1 MSLWKG
7 VYESGWHHPGMAFA
21 LCVLAA
27 VVILRRVPRGS
38 LRTALL
44 FFTAT
49 TALDAWLTG
58 ALSPVPQGGVLA
70 QNVSIAFVILG
81 DLRLFA
87 LVERH
92 RCDARW
98 AKALLRAV
106 PLSFVVPVAQALAI
120 TAAPQTFS
128 AQRHIYLVY
137 ELFFVVLAAGLL
149 LLRYPSRAAKSPAL
163 GWYATSLVA
172 LFLAQ
177 YGLWVVS
184 DVLILSG
191 VDAAYALRLVPNAL
205 YYGLFLVFAAWRA
218 PSEQPS

>member
-21 LCVLAA
+21 LCALAA
-27 VVILRRVPRGS
+27 LTIIGRVQPGA

-44 FFTAT
+44 GFTAT

-58 ALSPVPQGGVLA
+58 ALSPLPQGGPWA
-70 QNVSIAFVILG
+70 QSASIAFVVLG

-92 RCDARW
+92 RADASW
-98 AKALLRAV
+98 TKALLRAV
-106 PLSFVVPVAQALAI
+106 PLSFVVPVSQALAI

-128 AQRHIYLVY
+128 EQRHIYLVY

-149 LLRYPSRAAKSPAL
+149 LGRYPSRAAKSPAL
-163 GWYATSLVA
+163 GWYSTSLVA

-184 DVLILSG
+184 DVLILAG
-191 VDAAYALRLVPNAL
+191 AEPAYGLRLVPNAL

-218 PSEQPS
+218 PPEAKP